1 MERKCFAVF
10 GIIEGLPEGEGKIL
24 LIHDKGKPSP
34 AMWKL
39 PGGRSNIE
47 IEECPEYA
55 LIREIDEEVKITI
68 MLPDKKDVV
77 LEKNLENHIFKVY
90 KAKYYDGKINAGEEV
105 EWIKLF
111 SVNEINSMILANEI
125 LPKHAQALTKYI
137 LGF

>member
-55 LIREIDEEVKITI
+55 LIMVIFTSSSISLMSAYSGHSSI
-68 MLPDKKDVV
+68 SILLLPPGSF
-77 LEKNLENHIFKVY
+77 HI
-90 KAKYYDGKINAGEEV
+90 AGDG
-105 EWIKLF
+105 
-111 SVNEINSMILANEI
+111 
-125 LPKHAQALTKYI
+125 LPLS
-137 LGF
+137 

>member
-1 MERKCFAVF
+1 MQKKERWLAMNDKCFAVF

-68 MLPDKKDVV
+68 MSAYSGHSSISILLLPPGSF
-77 LEKNLENHIFKVY
+77 HI
-90 KAKYYDGKINAGEEV
+90 
-105 EWIKLF
+105 
-111 SVNEINSMILANEI
+111 
-125 LPKHAQALTKYI
+125 
-137 LGF
+137 